1 MKRGKSDDV
10 MTIPLTRDSF
20 DRKGERKTAFG
31 EQLNSVEKVSFDF
44 FEGNQETYF
53 AYLEMCDLGFG
64 RVAYSV
70 WVYTLKQLA

>member
-20 DRKGERKTAFG
+20 DRKGERKKTAFD

-44 FEGNQETYF
+44 FEGNRETYF
-53 AYLEMCDLGFG
+53 AYGFG

-70 WVYTLKQLA
+70 RVYTLKQLA